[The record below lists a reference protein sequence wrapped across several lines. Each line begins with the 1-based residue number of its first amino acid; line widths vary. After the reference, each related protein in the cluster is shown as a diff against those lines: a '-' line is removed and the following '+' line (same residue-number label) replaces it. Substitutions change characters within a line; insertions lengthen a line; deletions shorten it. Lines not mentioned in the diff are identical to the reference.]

1 MRLPALFYTFLII
14 FVVTSTVTLL
24 GVLGIVP
31 IREAYLNALLGAF
44 LIELAGAVVALFKRT
59 DFFAAKDPAV
69 SASLADAVDTFD
81 RLSDEIEAAIK
92 NQPPPSANRP
102 HQFIIRRFGNDI
114 VAYRQVQSISKDR
127 FDKLPSRTQRE
138 IGTYEKS
145 MNTLKKEWDNI
156 KRENPMSQL
165 DPRIRERQVA
175 LIKIMK
181 DDLVGIVNTL
191 ETAGFY
197 LDDHYKEVRDLVSKL

>member
-14 FVVTSTVTLL
+14 FVVTSAVTLL

-59 DFFAAKDPAV
+59 DFFAVKDSAS

-92 NQPPPSANRP
+92 NQPPPAADRP
-102 HQFIIRRFGNDI
+102 HRYMIRPFGNNM
-114 VAYRQVQSISKDR
+114 VAYRQVQSISKDE
-127 FDKLPSRTQRE
+127 FDKLPPRTQQE
-138 IGTYEKS
+138 ISTYEKS
-145 MNTLKKEWDNI
+145 MNDLKKEWDKI
-156 KRENPMSQL
+156 KRESAISQL
-165 DPRIRERQVA
+165 DPKIRDRQVA

-181 DDLVGIVNTL
+181 DDLVGILNTL

-197 LDDHYKEVRDLVSKL
+197 LEDHYQEVRNLVSKL